1 MPRTQQ
7 NLQLDEDMRERII
20 GMHLAHTKPPEIAL
34 LLAIPLST
42 VYSLLRRFK
51 NRGHAKVLPRSGRP
65 HKLTQRNK
73 KTIIFNVEKDR
84 FASCAEIIANTKL
97 QVSTKTVAK
106 VLHNAGFHS
115 RTARSKPFLKP
126 NHVIS
131 RLEWALQKS
140 DWTMEEWK
148 RIIWT
153 DEASVEIGR
162 DSSARRVWRT
172 KDEEF
177 LHSCIKPTYKSGRTS
192 VMIWGAIVHGRL
204 GPLFV
209 FPEGKIKSDVY
220 IDDILKGPFLDFYRS
235 VSEERGRAK
244 FMEDGAPIHN
254 TIRERQWIIENDIDR
269 LSWCANSPDLNPIE
283 HVWKLLKRNINR
295 RNIARNREEL
305 TIIIKE
311 EWGKIDVEFLKNVVE
326 SMPRRVQTVI
336 DSNGGHTRY

>member
-1 MPRTQQ
+1 
-7 NLQLDEDMRERII
+7 
-20 GMHLAHTKPPEIAL
+20 
-34 LLAIPLST
+34 
-42 VYSLLRRFK
+42 
-51 NRGHAKVLPRSGRP
+51 
-65 HKLTQRNK
+65 
-73 KTIIFNVEKDR
+73 
-84 FASCAEIIANTKL
+84 
-97 QVSTKTVAK
+97 
-106 VLHNAGFHS
+106 
-115 RTARSKPFLKP
+115 
-126 NHVIS
+126 
-131 RLEWALQKS
+131 
-140 DWTMEEWK
+140 MEEWK

-269 LSWCANSPDLNPIE
+269 LLWWANSPDLNPIE

-326 SMPRRVQTVI
+326 SMPRRVQAVI